1 MTLRYTER
9 LLTNDERPTR
19 SYDYWVTGR
28 GHFPF
33 DMLRYDRC
41 WPCTGEDAILID
53 YNQRNREPRSIHLR
67 SYQMPTIGRW
77 SSFLWSVGQDRID
90 MHDPTRINAGD

>member
-9 LLTNDERPTR
+9 KLGMDERPRCT
-19 SYDYWVTGR
+19 YDYYVTGR
-28 GHFPF
+28 GYFPT

-41 WPCTGEDAILID
+41 WPCTGEDAVMMD
-53 YNQRNREPRSIHLR
+53 QSRMQHPRSIHLR

-77 SSFLWSVGQDRID
+77 SSFLWSVGQNRID
-90 MHDPTRINAGD
+90 LHDPTSINAGD